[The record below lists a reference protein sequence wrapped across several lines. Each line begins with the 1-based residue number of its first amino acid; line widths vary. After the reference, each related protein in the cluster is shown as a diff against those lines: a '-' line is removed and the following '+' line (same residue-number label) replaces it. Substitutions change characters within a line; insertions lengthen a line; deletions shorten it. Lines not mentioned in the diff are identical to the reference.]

1 MFLELL
7 EKLRNSGVENVIN
20 TSTFDVS
27 SLQQKFERVQYIED
41 VRSAIFTAYGIAKIS
56 SKPILAIVDDEY
68 LPNTYTGLTE
78 AWFQRVPVVVLSI
91 NSRDKESSTYLERCL
106 DKISFIDINDSSV
119 KLDDIS
125 LSTYGP
131 TLIKT
136 NEVIGNITPIDYSEI
151 YSSLQDSKYSNC
163 IGFFNSNTNFDGCRN
178 IDPKYKYGLIS
189 KYVGQ
194 LLGESDNILVITENQ
209 LILDSNIF
217 NFRDMPSKFK
227 LIVKVTDHV
236 YWNKFNGWLSSNEI
250 NVIDLTSNNESTNL
264 INALDN
270 CPVAILTR

>member
-151 YSSLQDSKYSNC
+151 YSSLKDSKYSNC
-163 IGFFNSNTNFDGCRN
+163 IGF
-178 IDPKYKYGLIS
+178 LI
-189 KYVGQ
+189 Q
-194 LLGESDNILVITENQ
+194 I
-209 LILDSNIF
+209 LIL
-217 NFRDMPSKFK
+217 M
-227 LIVKVTDHV
+227 V
-236 YWNKFNGWLSSNEI
+236 
-250 NVIDLTSNNESTNL
+250 
-264 INALDN
+264 
-270 CPVAILTR
+270 VAISILNINMDLFPNM